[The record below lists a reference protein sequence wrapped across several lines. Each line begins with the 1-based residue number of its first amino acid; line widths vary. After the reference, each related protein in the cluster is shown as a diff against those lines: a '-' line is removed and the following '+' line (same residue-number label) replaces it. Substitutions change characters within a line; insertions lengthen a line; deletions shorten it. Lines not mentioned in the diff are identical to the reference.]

1 MKLKDRLKDNY
12 LTGVILAFIVLP
24 ATYFAAEGIRTLYV
38 SYKGDQYLA
47 VQLISLM
54 FSIILFRIIMVNFE
68 KEKIGK
74 GYFFIV
80 ALAVFTYF
88 FFYQKMRN
96 S

>member
-38 SYKGDQYLA
+38 SYKGDQYLYPPPA

-54 FSIILFRIIMVNFE
+54 FSIIMIRKRMIENMRDISWISIIFSSI
-68 KEKIGK
+68 KK
-74 GYFFIV
+74 
-80 ALAVFTYF
+80 
-88 FFYQKMRN
+88 
-96 S
+96 